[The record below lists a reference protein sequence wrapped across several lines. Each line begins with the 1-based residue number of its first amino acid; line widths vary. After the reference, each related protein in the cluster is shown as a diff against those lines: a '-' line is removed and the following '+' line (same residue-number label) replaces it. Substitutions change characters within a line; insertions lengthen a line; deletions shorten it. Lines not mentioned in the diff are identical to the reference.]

1 MTKEKSL
8 NLVIIF
14 AGLLPI
20 WNGLQYF
27 LEGQAQHNS
36 DLRNY
41 AVVGQIL
48 FGLAIIGWGFFCHKN
63 SGQRASK

>member
-8 NLVIIF
+8 NLLLIF
-14 AGLLPI
+14 CGLLPI

-27 LEGQAQHNS
+27 AEGQAHQNS
-36 DLRNY
+36 SLRNS

-48 FGLAIIGWGFFCHKN
+48 FGLAISCYGIWRNKN
-63 SGQRASK
+63 LSKQEG